1 LSPSGAATI
10 SIFIVDDV
18 RLHRDGLAGLLAG
31 DRRTNVVGG
40 GGSSDQLLAR
50 IDVLKPDVVTLDLT
64 APDSLATARAIGSA
78 VPSAKLVA
86 VGLGDGE
93 EMVLRCA
100 EAGFVGFV
108 PRDANLDQLVEA
120 FESAMRGEV
129 SCSPRMAATLL
140 RRVATLAADQAAP
153 LPEHRLTARE
163 LEIIELIDEGLTN
176 KEIAAR
182 LTIEVATV
190 KNHVHNILEKLE
202 VRGRAEAAARVRVRG
217 RALNRRNGGYTQV

>member
-1 LSPSGAATI
+1 LSPSGAAPIT
-10 SIFIVDDV
+10 IFIVAEV

-31 DRRTNVVGG
+31 ERRAKVVGG
-40 GGSSDQLLAR
+40 GAGSDQLLAR
-50 IDVLKPDVVTLDLT
+50 IDVLKPNVVTLDVT
-64 APDSLATARAIGSA
+64 APDSLATARAIGVA
-78 VPSAKLVA
+78 VPSTKLVA
-86 VGLGDGE
+86 FGLGDGE
-93 EMVLRCA
+93 EIVLRCA
-100 EAGFVGFV
+100 EAGVVGFV
-108 PRDANLDQLVEA
+108 PKEATADQLVEA
-120 FESAMRGEV
+120 LESAMRGEV

-202 VRGRAEAAARVRVRG
+202 VRGRAEAAARVRIRG
-217 RALNRRNGGYTQV
+217 RELSKRNGGYTRV